1 MDINFLIK
9 GIVIGFSIAAPVGP
23 IGIFR
28 KKIKSNILGWVNRIS
43 GSIII
48 GFALMIFTSLI
59 KNIL

>member
-28 KKIKSNILGWVNRIS
+28 KKIKSNILGWANRIS